1 MGMPFSREVQKA
13 SQHVE
18 NIAPYAV
25 SALSAITWASIV
37 LSFLIGALLLA
48 VIALLITVNPDLEQE
63 RKLLVTPLLRVCLKV
78 PRVLL
83 GITAAETTTGRER
96 EQPERVPTKD
106 VDRSTI
112 IGNDAVRSQNP
123 RRASPRYE

>member
-1 MGMPFSREVQKA
+1 
-13 SQHVE
+13 
-18 NIAPYAV
+18 V

-83 GITAAETTTGRER
+83 GITAAETTGRER
-96 EQPERVPTKD
+96 EQPERAPTKD
-106 VDRSTI
+106 VDRSTN
-112 IGNDAVRSQNP
+112 IGNDAVRSQIP